1 MSKSR
6 IICLWFSLFIA
17 IMDASAQ
24 TFSLSQLQGRVW
36 HAKSG
41 YSLEPLV
48 YWDLSFG
55 GKKCKYI
62 YRPKEINSNAPKRV
76 TTKIDYYLC
85 DSRPLGFDEKQSST
99 QGTYI
104 AFRQKL
110 TGKKEKKLF
119 FWFAKIKSVDSKVLI
134 LEMEN
139 ETITFESNY

>member
-6 IICLWFSLFIA
+6 IVCLLFSLFIA

-55 GKKCKYI
+55 GKKCNIYI
-62 YRPKEINSNAPKRV
+62 DRKRLIVMPRKES
-76 TTKIDYYLC
+76 L
-85 DSRPLGFDEKQSST
+85 
-99 QGTYI
+99 
-104 AFRQKL
+104 QK
-110 TGKKEKKLF
+110 
-119 FWFAKIKSVDSKVLI
+119 
-134 LEMEN
+134 
-139 ETITFESNY
+139 

>member
-6 IICLWFSLFIA
+6 IICLLFSLFIA

-48 YWDLSFG
+48 YWDLSFD

-62 YRPKEINSNAPKRV
+62 YRPKESNSNAPQSV
-76 TTKIDYYLC
+76 TKKMDYYLC
-85 DSRPLGFDEKQSST
+85 DSIPLEFDEKLSST

-110 TGKKEKKLF
+110 TYEGQTEF
-119 FWFAKIKSVDSKVLI
+119 AFWYAKIKSVDSKVLI